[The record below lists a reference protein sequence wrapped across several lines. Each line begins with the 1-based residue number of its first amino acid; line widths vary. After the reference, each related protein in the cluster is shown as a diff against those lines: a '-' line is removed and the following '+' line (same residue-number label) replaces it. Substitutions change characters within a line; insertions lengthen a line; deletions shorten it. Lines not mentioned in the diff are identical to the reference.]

1 MKKVYMG
8 LENERLQ
15 NVVGKSTA
23 RVFLVQNLRMHFFKN
38 LDSVRQNQIGTVT
51 SSTKLVVQN
60 NIAFVPVCRCR
71 L

>member
-1 MKKVYMG
+1 MG